1 MKNIARLLLATLA
14 VTAIASCAEPPPPP
28 PPPPPPVVEPP
39 PPPPKPVIPAY
50 EPTGDFAEIKKGAA
64 AGIDENTALAKAT
77 STEAELDAAIAALE
91 AAAAAKKK

>member
-39 PPPPKPVIPAY
+39 PPPKPVIPAY
-50 EPTGDFAEIKKGAA
+50 EPTGDFADIKKGAA

>member
-28 PPPPPPVVEPP
+28 PPPPPPVVEP